1 MGLLAIF
8 WPFFDQFGQNI
19 FLRQKLLFGPFLGPE
34 NNYSPYFGH
43 FLTNLAKNILGQK
56 PLFGPFLGLE
66 NNFLPYF
73 GHFLTNLAKKKFWP
87 KTTIWTLFRPRNQLF
102 TIFRPFFDQFGQKK
116 FLGQKPL
123 FGPFLG
129 LKNNFSPY
137 FGHFWPILPKKI
149 SWPKTTIWTL
159 FRPRK
164 QLFAIIWPFFD
175 QFGWNF
181 FLGQKPLFGPFLDP
195 EINFSPYFGHFLT
208 NLVKKKFGAENHFL
222 DPF

>member
-73 GHFLTNLAKKKFWP
+73 GHFLTNLAKKKFLGQKP
-87 KTTIWTLFRPRNQLF
+87 LFGPFLGPENNFLPYFGHFSTNLAKKNCGPQTTIWTLFRPRNQLF
-102 TIFRPFFDQFGQKK
+102 TIFWPFFDQFGRKN
-116 FLGQKPL
+116 FLSQKPL

-129 LKNNFSPY
+129 PENNMF
-137 FGHFWPILPKKI
+137 
-149 SWPKTTIWTL
+149 
-159 FRPRK
+159 
-164 QLFAIIWPFFD
+164 
-175 QFGWNF
+175 
-181 FLGQKPLFGPFLDP
+181 
-195 EINFSPYFGHFLT
+195 
-208 NLVKKKFGAENHFL
+208 
-222 DPF
+222 

>member
-19 FLRQKLLFGPFLGPE
+19 FLRTIWTLFSPQKQLFTIFRPFFDQF
-34 NNYSPYFGH
+34 SQ
-43 FLTNLAKNILGQK
+43 NILGQK

-129 LKNNFSPY
+129 LEN
-137 FGHFWPILPKKI
+137 
-149 SWPKTTIWTL
+149 
-159 FRPRK
+159 
-164 QLFAIIWPFFD
+164 
-175 QFGWNF
+175 
-181 FLGQKPLFGPFLDP
+181 
-195 EINFSPYFGHFLT
+195 NFSPYFGHFLT
-208 NLVKKKFGAENHFL
+208 NLAKKNCG
-222 DPF
+222 PQTTI